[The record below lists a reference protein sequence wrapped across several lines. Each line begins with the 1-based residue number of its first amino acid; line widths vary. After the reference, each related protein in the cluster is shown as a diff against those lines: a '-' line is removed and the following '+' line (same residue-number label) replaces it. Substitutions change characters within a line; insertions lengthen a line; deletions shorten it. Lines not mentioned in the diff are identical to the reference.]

1 MRFSKQV
8 MYKLREVDKVVQ
20 FLFPHMFQTEV
31 DPSVII
37 SKNDPNLNTHNSS
50 NTS

>member
-1 MRFSKQV
+1 MQV
-8 MYKLREVDKVVQ
+8 MYKLKEVDKVLQ

-31 DPSVII
+31 DPSEII
-37 SKNDPNLNTHNSS
+37 AKNHPNLNTNNSR